1 MTKLFV
7 VALFLCFPHYFF
19 NPLFACLFVS
29 FFLSC
34 FSDVTSFL
42 YFLFVFFFCLL
53 AFIFNFFFISCYCHI
68 SLLDDSA
75 GFPVLQ
81 QKFFKSCG
89 TYFKS

>member
-42 YFLFVFFFCLL
+42 YFLFVFFPPFGFHLQ
-53 AFIFNFFFISCYCHI
+53 FFFHI
-68 SLLDDSA
+68 LLLSHIA
-75 GFPVLQ
+75 AR
-81 QKFFKSCG
+81 
-89 TYFKS
+89 